1 VPERTSLGR
10 RLLDRL
16 RGRRPVDVPVG
27 EAHRLDLV
35 RAIALVEARSG
46 AAVYADAAE
55 AVGASLAGRRVALA
69 TTLGEGTVHAAL
81 GPALDRAAPLVVWL
95 EVRGLPAL
103 GSLPDGA
110 VVFAPSSP
118 QEAMDLALVARQ
130 LTESSLLPVVLLVSP
145 FDEQELSLPDAEA
158 LATLLG
164 DPADEIEAPTP
175 TQRAA
180 FGPRRR
186 RIPAWF
192 DSTRAMATGAAA
204 RDELAASLRRARQL
218 VFQAPAAALADAA
231 CAQVGDA
238 TGRELSAVEVTEVRK
253 APMTVVA
260 AGTLGAVE
268 QPGVAWV
275 RPVRLQPF
283 PTEAVTAGLWG
294 AKEVAV
300 LQDGGRRGPGSLAEV
315 VWAAYGGYGSEVRV
329 GWRPLGDSQ
338 EREALDARI
347 AAFLEG
353 AAVRACL
360 GAGVADTTGL
370 PRRDAAVQQ
379 LREAAPQLASEALPV
394 VDTPPLLAGG
404 GDEPQLPALLRRIP
418 AERQAPDSLPRLWGE
433 VLQPGRMGLPPAP
446 TALVATGA
454 APGGANALQPAV
466 RGDRTMP
473 VLNPEAC
480 TGCGACWAAC
490 PDSAFAATAL
500 TLPVL
505 LDAAADASGTSG
517 QVASAV
523 RRGHKNLAGRLTKA
537 LATTP
542 VPDGE
547 TWRAAWDWLAG
558 KLDLGDERPTH
569 DTAWKATED
578 VLVQL
583 RPFSTE
589 ILFDRAGAAKKG
601 SGALLLL
608 GVDPDACTGC
618 GLCVRSCEPGAL
630 NRVQRTPELVNAAR
644 EHHSLHEG
652 LPDTSG
658 ETIAW
663 LQAQPEGDL
672 VRGLLLSRHC
682 AEAQVGGGTTEPGS
696 GARLAARLATAF
708 AEEHGARGQVGLLAA
723 LKDRQEGLKGRLGSL
738 IAEPIAAR
746 AASDL
751 ARAAA
756 AGGARIDLEEL
767 GRQLDNGGTH
777 TTVDAD
783 AVKQIAEC
791 EVAVESLIQK
801 IEHGEDGLGTA
812 RFAALVAAH
821 ALEPLLRYPGHPWF
835 APTVV
840 AEPGDVVP
848 MARALATALVEDHV
862 AAVKVLRRA
871 DLLVRSPSDLRSRL
885 AALDELR
892 WRDLS
897 VEDRA
902 ACPALLVLVGP
913 EGGDPADASGL
924 GPLLRQDLPIRI
936 LLLDGQDAPGAGPD
950 PALLAVAS
958 GASWVGSTSPAFPE
972 HLGPTLRAALNAKG
986 PSLVVL
992 HAPSPERL
1000 GFHSDQTLE
1009 VARKAVAAR
1018 VAPLFRFDP
1027 SQDGLHE
1034 KFDLSGNPEESAAD
1048 AFDAWLE
1055 DQPLLSARLD
1065 DDERALARRAVDA
1078 RWEGLSALAGPPPTP
1093 PVVEAPPPP
1102 VPTLDRADVEAE
1114 LRVRLATNLRRLA
1127 RPEG

>member
-1 VPERTSLGR
+1 MPERTSLGR

-16 RGRRPVDVPVG
+16 RGRRPADVPVG

-69 TTLGEGTVHAAL
+69 TTLGERTVHAAL
-81 GPALDRAAPLVVWL
+81 GPALDRGAPLVVWL
-95 EVRGLPAL
+95 ETSGLPAL
-103 GSLPDGA
+103 GTLPDGA
-110 VVFAPSSP
+110 VVFAPSSA
-118 QEAMDLALVARQ
+118 QEAIDLGLVARR

-145 FDEQELSLPDAEA
+145 FDEQELSLPDSEA

-164 DPADEIEAPTP
+164 DPADDIEVPTP
-175 TQRAA
+175 TQRAV
-180 FGPRRR
+180 FGPHRRR
-186 RIPAWF
+186 VPAWF
-192 DSTRAMATGAAA
+192 DSARAMATGAAA
-204 RDELAASLRRARQL
+204 RDELAASARRARHL
-218 VFQAPAAALADAA
+218 VFEAPAAALADAA
-231 CAQVGDA
+231 CAEVEEA
-238 TGRELSAVEVTEVRK
+238 TGRPLSAVEVTEVRK

-260 AGTLGAVE
+260 AGALGAME
-268 QPGVAWV
+268 QPGVARV
-275 RPVRLQPF
+275 RPIRLQPF

-300 LQDGGRRGPGSLAEV
+300 LQDGRRRGPGSLTGV
-315 VWAAYGGYGSEVRV
+315 VWAAYGGEVRV

-338 EREALDARI
+338 DQEALNARVGS
-347 AAFLEG
+347 FLES
-353 AAVRACL
+353 AAVRACV
-360 GAGVADTTGL
+360 GVGVADTTGL

-379 LREAAPQLASEALPV
+379 LREAAPQLASEALPAV
-394 VDTPPLLAGG
+394 STPPLLAGR

-446 TALVATGA
+446 TAMVATGA
-454 APGGANALQPAV
+454 APGGANALQPAI

-473 VLNPEAC
+473 VLKAEAC

-500 TLPVL
+500 TLPAL

-523 RRGHKNLAGRLTKA
+523 RRGHKNLAGKLAKSF
-537 LATTP
+537 ATTP
-542 VPDGE
+542 VPTGE

-589 ILFDRAGAAKKG
+589 ILFVRAGAAKKG

-630 NRVQRTPELVNAAR
+630 SRVQRTPELVDTAR
-644 EHHSLHEG
+644 EHHALHEG

-708 AEEHGARGQVGLLAA
+708 AEEHGARGQAGLLAA
-723 LKDRQEGLKGRLGSL
+723 LEDRREGLKGRLGSL
-738 IAEPIAAR
+738 FAEPIAAR
-746 AASDL
+746 AAGDL

-767 GRQLDNGGTH
+767 ARKLDNGGPH
-777 TTVDAD
+777 TTVDAE
-783 AVKQIAEC
+783 AVKRLAEC
-791 EVAVESLIQK
+791 EVAVEGLIQK
-801 IEHGEDGLGTA
+801 LKHGQDGLGAA
-812 RFAALVAAH
+812 RFAALVAAP

-840 AEPGDVVP
+840 AEPQDVVP
-848 MARALATALVEDHV
+848 MARALATSLVEDHV
-862 AAVKVLRRA
+862 AAVRVLRRA
-871 DLLVRSPSDLRSRL
+871 DLLVRNPSDLRSRL
-885 AALDELR
+885 AALDTLS

-924 GPLLRQDLPIRI
+924 GPLLRQDLPVRI

-1027 SQDGLHE
+1027 TQDGLHE
-1034 KFDLSGNPEESAAD
+1034 KYDLSGNPEESAAD
-1048 AFDAWLE
+1048 AFDSWLK
-1055 DQPLLSARLD
+1055 DQPLLSARLTA
-1065 DDERALARRAVDA
+1065 DERALAHRAVKA
-1078 RWEGLSALAGPPPTP
+1078 RWEGLKALAGPPPAP
-1093 PVVEAPPPP
+1093 VEAPAPPP
-1102 VPTLDRADVEAE
+1102 AAPTIDRADVEAE

-1127 RPEG
+1127 HPGG